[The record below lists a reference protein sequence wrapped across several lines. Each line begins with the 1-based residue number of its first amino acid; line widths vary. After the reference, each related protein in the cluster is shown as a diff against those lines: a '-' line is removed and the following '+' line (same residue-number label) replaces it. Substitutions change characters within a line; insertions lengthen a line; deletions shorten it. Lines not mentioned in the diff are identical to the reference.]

1 MEDKWMNMIS
11 NRTVC
16 GYYYFFFVL
25 AAIIAALG
33 LLGFGATLAG
43 IMKAPRGITIGLSF
57 SYLLNTLIAVVT
69 ALFAYLVCD
78 RALISGKK
86 D

>member
-1 MEDKWMNMIS
+1 MEDKWMNSIS
-11 NRTVC
+11 NRMVC
-16 GYYYFFFVL
+16 GWYYIFFVL
-25 AAIIAALG
+25 AAILAALG

-43 IMKAPRGITIGLSF
+43 VMRAPRGITLGMSF
-57 SYLLNTLIAVVT
+57 SFLLNTLIALIT

-86 D
+86 N

>member
-1 MEDKWMNMIS
+1 
-11 NRTVC
+11 
-16 GYYYFFFVL
+16 
-25 AAIIAALG
+25 
-33 LLGFGATLAG
+33 
-43 IMKAPRGITIGLSF
+43 MKAPRGITVGLSF
-57 SYLLNTLIAVVT
+57 SYLLNALIALVT